1 VREGRLHVVD
11 IRNVD
16 LRRQF
21 SLVTLKER
29 ALSPL
34 AKRFVEF
41 VKASTVPQYRRS
53 RTPLKG

>member
-1 VREGRLHVVD
+1 VD